1 MSQYINMPAG
11 AIGSPSRFSIQRW
24 WRILVAMVLGA
35 LLGAAAMGFLNTQS
49 PTDDA
54 MVEAESPAVASPSA
68 GSELVPGTAAGV
80 VSLSNEIDPF
90 EARLV
95 SPRLEANVAA
105 VPEVGAGVVSLSDE
119 IDPFEA
125 RLVPPGLK
133 ANVAV
138 VPEAVDGRTGSA
150 PERSA
155 WIPR

>member
-1 MSQYINMPAG
+1 M
-11 AIGSPSRFSIQRW
+11 
-24 WRILVAMVLGA
+24 
-35 LLGAAAMGFLNTQS
+35 
-49 PTDDA
+49 
-54 MVEAESPAVASPSA
+54 
-68 GSELVPGTAAGV
+68 
-80 VSLSNEIDPF
+80 SNEIDPF